1 MPSGLDA
8 SSVGSSEVVVSSVLR
23 SGGCSSASLCRL
35 NVFQDVSGKLS
46 R

>member
-8 SSVGSSEVVVSSVLR
+8 SSVGSSEVVVLLVLCF
-23 SGGCSSASLCRL
+23 GGCSSASLCRV
-35 NVFQDVSGKLS
+35 NVFQVVSGKVC

>member
-8 SSVGSSEVVVSSVLR
+8 SSVGSSEVVVSSVLCF
-23 SGGCSSASLCRL
+23 GGCSLASLCRL
-35 NVFQDVSGKLS
+35 YAFQSVSGKLC